1 MVVAAAEKS
10 MHLLAAAM
18 LGWLCF
24 AVGTAGGDQTSLQ
37 RFMATKDLLASAM
50 LDSMKATKR
59 KSDLAIGTGIY
70 R

>member
-10 MHLLAAAM
+10 MHLLAA
-18 LGWLCF
+18 
-24 AVGTAGGDQTSLQ
+24 
-37 RFMATKDLLASAM
+37 AM